1 MQYMCLIY
9 VFDLTKI
16 EIRFVIWQSHCSA
29 IVSPHLSVEELIE
42 FFVNISRRSEK
53 GMAVMLAQS
62 TSNCRVYQFTLL
74 YRLIVWYF
82 AMPSNYRTC
91 AIISRGLYI
100 YYPISKDHF
109 FVLRRFFQKILS
121 LCIACIQERLRIKSG
136 LWWRVRYTDTALI
149 KIFINVCTFS
159 SFIFIL

>member
-1 MQYMCLIY
+1 MTLVCSNYILPCNVYKCLIC

-62 TSNCRVYQFTLL
+62 TSNS
-74 YRLIVWYF
+74 IV
-82 AMPSNYRTC
+82 
-91 AIISRGLYI
+91 
-100 YYPISKDHF
+100 
-109 FVLRRFFQKILS
+109 
-121 LCIACIQERLRIKSG
+121 
-136 LWWRVRYTDTALI
+136 
-149 KIFINVCTFS
+149 
-159 SFIFIL
+159 

>member
-1 MQYMCLIY
+1 MCLIY

-62 TSNCRVYQFTLL
+62 TSICRVY
-74 YRLIVWYF
+74 
-82 AMPSNYRTC
+82 
-91 AIISRGLYI
+91 
-100 YYPISKDHF
+100 K
-109 FVLRRFFQKILS
+109 
-121 LCIACIQERLRIKSG
+121 
-136 LWWRVRYTDTALI
+136 TALVNYPF
-149 KIFINVCTFS
+149 KYSKVVCDNTCY
-159 SFIFIL
+159 